1 MAGRNRDSFSI
12 ISSRPF
18 DHRHEYEIM
27 LYHNRT
33 LTRLP
38 YVLHTDQSNPN
49 HVKAKEEIMTRLGW
63 SGIKSSWIKRIKV
76 CKS

>member
-1 MAGRNRDSFSI
+1 MPPKIESFAI
-12 ISSRPF
+12 ASSKPYA
-18 DHRHEYEIM
+18 HRHTYEVL
-27 LYHNRT
+27 LYHNRI

-49 HVKAKEEIMTRLGW
+49 HTKAKEEIIVRLGW

-76 CKS
+76 CKM